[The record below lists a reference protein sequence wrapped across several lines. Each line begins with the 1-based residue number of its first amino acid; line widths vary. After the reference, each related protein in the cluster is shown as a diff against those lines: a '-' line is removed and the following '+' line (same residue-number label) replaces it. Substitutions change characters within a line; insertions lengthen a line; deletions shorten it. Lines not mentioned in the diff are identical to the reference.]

1 MSLSY
6 RSLLTFV
13 HVLLLTF
20 PVDLLFEE
28 DTAFWPALA
37 QVSQKAKCPIVLT
50 ASSLPA
56 EMKNLR
62 YQYISLERPPPQECS
77 MKMAEVATAEG
88 MHFYRATVEDIS
100 KRLELIAEICK
111 CDMRKILNTMQIFRH
126 AKSQKRSSKGLNDT
140 NIFELLPT
148 MHCSSALSTV
158 VADRPLIL
166 SVEPRLVLRDKHTV
180 ITISGENF
188 ATASTNL
195 FIGGRVCNHFR
206 IVDDNKIIAVCPPCV
221 IPDGVTNDAIY
232 EDELSRNIDCLTCKY
247 VDVVVSKKCANG
259 LILHSSSSL
268 AGTNSPESESWT
280 LEYDMPLRDGI
291 WEIKTTRED
300 FIRKLKAQ
308 KLKQTNMAREND
320 DGLMS
325 SDEEEFDDNTNLAES
340 NMTRQNIDDG
350 EKRSTDF
357 ESNNDFVD
365 PQALLDEATVD
376 MEFAGELIS
385 TKPMASSETSQTPF
399 GDINTL
405 AEDLRRLSDAIL
417 MEDAFTDLAIPA
429 LAGSVE
435 GFGFDTIESLNSID
449 SLSCMDPMIDKL
461 SKEKNKKP

>member
-1 MSLSY
+1 
-6 RSLLTFV
+6 
-13 HVLLLTF
+13 
-20 PVDLLFEE
+20 
-28 DTAFWPALA
+28 
-37 QVSQKAKCPIVLT
+37 
-50 ASSLPA
+50 
-56 EMKNLR
+56 
-62 YQYISLERPPPQECS
+62 
-77 MKMAEVATAEG
+77 
-88 MHFYRATVEDIS
+88 
-100 KRLELIAEICK
+100 
-111 CDMRKILNTMQIFRH
+111 
-126 AKSQKRSSKGLNDT
+126 
-140 NIFELLPT
+140 
-148 MHCSSALSTV
+148 
-158 VADRPLIL
+158 
-166 SVEPRLVLRDKHTV
+166 
-180 ITISGENF
+180 
-188 ATASTNL
+188 
-195 FIGGRVCNHFR
+195 
-206 IVDDNKIIAVCPPCV
+206 
-221 IPDGVTNDAIY
+221 
-232 EDELSRNIDCLTCKY
+232 
-247 VDVVVSKKCANG
+247 
-259 LILHSSSSL
+259 
-268 AGTNSPESESWT
+268 
-280 LEYDMPLRDGI
+280 
-291 WEIKTTRED
+291 
-300 FIRKLKAQ
+300 
-308 KLKQTNMAREND
+308 MAREND

-399 GDINTL
+399 GEINTL